1 MLHRLQVGRENP
13 TSIAEAA
20 MMLHARSRAL
30 KLSFLDVMM
39 VVGNCFYDCAA
50 AAMVDSLGPLA
61 HTPL

>member
-1 MLHRLQVGRENP
+1 
-13 TSIAEAA
+13 